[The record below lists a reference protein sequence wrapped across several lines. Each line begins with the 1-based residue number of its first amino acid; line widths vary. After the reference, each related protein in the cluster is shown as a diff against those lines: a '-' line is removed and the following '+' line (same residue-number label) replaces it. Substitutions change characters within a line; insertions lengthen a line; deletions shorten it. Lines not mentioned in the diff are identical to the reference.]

1 LTQVS
6 ERGQRHGNPFVEVL
20 SRPGALR
27 MSAAGLIGR
36 MPMSMFGLG
45 TLLLIASFTGRY
57 GLAGL
62 VAAAGSVGYAVCAP
76 QAARLADRFGQ
87 ARVLRPQALFFAA
100 TTIAL
105 ILCAHWRAP
114 TWALLLSGGLAGA
127 SMPTLGSMVRARWS
141 TLLGDSPLLHS
152 AFSLESVADELI
164 FVIGPALVTVLATE
178 VYPASGV
185 AVAMTACV
193 IGTLLFAAQRA
204 TEPPPGRAPRPR
216 PGQATE
222 PLPGHPAVPPLGQAN
237 EPLLGHPAEPP
248 RGRFAEPPLGRSP
261 EPSPGGATEPPLGR
275 FAQPSPSRA
284 TTPPSRAARIGRI
297 RLPAP
302 GLATL
307 APVYFFLGAMFATI
321 DLSTVDF
328 AQKHGHKPLAGFIL
342 GCYAAGSAV
351 GGVWYGSRTWRSPVH
366 RRFAITLSLVVAGTA
381 TFWAMPGLAV
391 LAVVIFFCGFAI
403 SPTLIAGF
411 SLIDG
416 QAAAGRRTEGL
427 TWLTSA
433 ISVGVAGGSAV
444 AGHLVDV
451 GGARWGYWFAASC
464 GVAAVVTCLLGLGK
478 LRVQPAA
485 KPAEWADA
493 GY

>member
-1 LTQVS
+1 VTQVS
-6 ERGQRHGNPFVEVL
+6 ERGQRAGNPFRQVL
-20 SRPGALR
+20 ARPGALR
-27 MSAAGLIGR
+27 FSAAGLIGR

-87 ARVLRPQALFFAA
+87 ARVLRPQAVFFAA

-105 ILCAHWRAP
+105 IVCAEGRAP
-114 TWALLLSGGLAGA
+114 TWALLLTGGLAGA

-152 AFSLESVADELI
+152 AFSLESVVDEVI

-204 TEPPPGRAPRPR
+204 TEPPPGRA
-216 PGQATE
+216 
-222 PLPGHPAVPPLGQAN
+222 VPP
-237 EPLLGHPAEPP
+237 P
-248 RGRFAEPPLGRSP
+248 RAA
-261 EPSPGGATEPPLGR
+261 PGGAR
-275 FAQPSPSRA
+275 VR
-284 TTPPSRAARIGRI
+284 RI

-307 APVYFFLGAMFATI
+307 VPVYLFLGSMFASI

-328 AQKHGHKPLAGFIL
+328 AQQHGHKPLAGFIL
-342 GCYAAGSAV
+342 GTYALGSAV
-351 GGVWYGSRTWRSPVH
+351 GGLWYGSRTWRAPLH
-366 RRFAITLSLVVAGTA
+366 QRFAITLCLMWAGVA

-391 LAVVIFFCGFAI
+391 LALVIFFCGFAI
-403 SPTLIAGF
+403 SPTLISGF
-411 SLIDG
+411 SLVDQ
-416 QAAAGRRTEGL
+416 QAATGRRTEGL
-427 TWLTSA
+427 TWLSSA
-433 ISVGVAGGSAV
+433 ISVGVAMGSAV
-444 AGHLVDV
+444 AGHLVDQ
-451 GGARWGYWFAASC
+451 GGARWGYWFAAAC
-464 GVAAVVTCLLGLGK
+464 GAGAVTTCLLGLRR
-478 LRVQPAA
+478 LRVP
-485 KPAEWADA
+485 PPSRRRSSP
-493 GY
+493 

>member
-6 ERGQRHGNPFVEVL
+6 ERGQRHGNPFTEVL

-27 MSAAGLIGR
+27 MSAAGVIGR

-87 ARVLRPQALFFAA
+87 ARVLRPQAAFFAA
-100 TTIAL
+100 TTIVL
-105 ILCAHWRAP
+105 IGCAQWRAP
-114 TWALLLSGGLAGA
+114 IWALLLSGGLAGA

-141 TLLGDSPLLHS
+141 MLLGDSPLLHS

-193 IGTLLFAAQRA
+193 IGTLLLAAQRA
-204 TEPPPGRAPRPR
+204 TEPPPSRTAPSRS
-216 PGQATE
+216 QA
-222 PLPGHPAVPPLGQAN
+222 A
-237 EPLLGHPAEPP
+237 
-248 RGRFAEPPLGRSP
+248 
-261 EPSPGGATEPPLGR
+261 
-275 FAQPSPSRA
+275 PSPSRA
-284 TTPPSRAARIGRI
+284 ASVGRI

-328 AQKHGHKPLAGFIL
+328 AQQHGHKPLAGFVL

-351 GGVWYGSRTWRSPVH
+351 GGIWYGSRTWRAPVQ
-366 RRFAITLSLVVAGTA
+366 RRFAITLCLVVAGTA
-381 TFWAMPGLAV
+381 TFWAMPDLAV
-391 LAVVIFFCGFAI
+391 LAVVIFFCGLAI
-403 SPTLIAGF
+403 SPTLIAGV
-411 SLIDG
+411 SLIDQ

-433 ISVGVAGGSAV
+433 ISLGVATGSGV
-444 AGHLVDV
+444 AGHLVDL

-464 GVAAVVTCLLGLGK
+464 GTGAVASCLLGLRK
-478 LRVQPAA
+478 LRVHPVA

>member
-6 ERGQRHGNPFVEVL
+6 ERGQRRGNPFIEVL

-27 MSAAGLIGR
+27 MSAAGFIGR

-62 VAAAGSVGYAVCAP
+62 VSAAGSVGYAVCAP

-87 ARVLRPQALFFAA
+87 ARVLRPQAAFFAA

-105 ILCAHWRAP
+105 IACAHWRAP

-193 IGTLLFAAQRA
+193 IGTLLLAAQRA
-204 TEPPPGRAPRPR
+204 TEPPPSRTAGPPPSRTA
-216 PGQATE
+216 E
-222 PLPGHPAVPPLGQAN
+222 PPPSRT
-237 EPLLGHPAEPP
+237 AEPP
-248 RGRFAEPPLGRSP
+248 RSRAAGPPLGRAGEQP
-261 EPSPGGATEPPLGR
+261 PGRAAEPP
-275 FAQPSPSRA
+275 A
-284 TTPPSRAARIGRI
+284 RAARIGRI

-302 GLATL
+302 ALATL

-351 GGVWYGSRTWRSPVH
+351 GGVWYGSRTWHAPVH
-366 RRFAITLSLVVAGTA
+366 RRFAITLCLVVAGTA
-381 TFWAMPGLAV
+381 TFWALPGLAV

-416 QAAAGRRTEGL
+416 QSAAGRRTEGL

-433 ISVGVAGGSAV
+433 ISVGVALGSAV

-464 GVAAVVTCLLGLGK
+464 GAAAVVTCLLGLRK